1 METYGTTHADTGA
14 GTATGAARGPRSRRA
29 MGNGLAD
36 APADEQSRERIER
49 DERLSKA
56 LGWFSI
62 GLGLAQLTA
71 PRQLANLI
79 GIENDDGGTVRL
91 MRALGA
97 REIASGV
104 GILSQPRTPQWLWA
118 RVAGDVMDLALLG
131 AAMRSDENQRGR
143 ILAATAA
150 VAGVAALDAFAGAR
164 LRQDAR
170 ATEGEQEPD
179 TLVRKSITVNATPEQ
194 VYQFWRDFENLP
206 RFMKHLESV
215 RVISDSRSYWRATAP
230 AGKTVE
236 WEAEM
241 TEDRPNEMIAWRSV
255 EGSDVHH
262 EGRVRFLRAPRD
274 LGTEIHVEMR
284 YDPPGGVIGKTIAKL
299 FIEEPGQQVAGDLR
313 RFKQVMEAGEV
324 VISDATIGQHRIR
337 QRPGQPAETLE
348 AH

>member
-1 METYGTTHADTGA
+1 METHDTTHAGEGSA
-14 GTATGAARGPRSRRA
+14 AAASTAHRPRSRRS
-29 MGNGLAD
+29 MRHGGLVESGAGG
-36 APADEQSRERIER
+36 RVER

-62 GLGLAQLTA
+62 GLGLAQITA
-71 PRQLANLI
+71 PRQLADMI
-79 GIENDDGGTVRL
+79 GIENDGGSVRL

-104 GILSQPRTPQWLWA
+104 GILAQPRTPQWLWA

-131 AAMRSDENQRGR
+131 AAMRADGNQRKR

-150 VAGVAALDAFAGAR
+150 VAGVAALDAFTGAR
-164 LRQDAR
+164 LRQDER
-170 ATEGEQEPD
+170 AAVGEEPLD
-179 TLVRKSITVNATPEQ
+179 TAVRKSITVAASREQ
-194 VYQFWRDFENLP
+194 VYAFWRDFQNLP

-215 RVISDSRSYWRATAP
+215 QVLDERRSRWVATAP

-241 TEDRPNEMIAWRSV
+241 TVDRPDEEIAWRSV

-274 LGTEIHVEMR
+274 MGTEIHVEMR

-337 QRPGQPAETLE
+337 QRPGQPPERLE
-348 AH
+348 SQ

>member
-1 METYGTTHADTGA
+1 MDTYGTAHAESDSRA
-14 GTATGAARGPRSRRA
+14 AAETAHRPRSRRA
-29 MGNGLAD
+29 MQNGGLEKSHAD
-36 APADEQSRERIER
+36 ARIER
-49 DERLSKA
+49 DQKLSKA

-71 PRQLANLI
+71 PRQLADMI
-79 GIENDDGGTVRL
+79 GIEEDGGGTVRL

-131 AAMRSDENQRGR
+131 AAMRADGNQRTR

-164 LRQDAR
+164 LHQDR
-170 ATEGEQEPD
+170 AAEEGEEKLD
-179 TLVRKSITVNATPEQ
+179 TDVRKSITVSASPEE
-194 VYQFWRDFENLP
+194 VYGFWRNFENLP

-215 RVISDSRSYWRATAP
+215 QVISEKRSRWVATAP

-241 TEDRPNEMIAWRSV
+241 TEDVPNETIAWRSV

-313 RFKQVMEAGEV
+313 RFKQMMEVGEV
-324 VISDATIGQHRIR
+324 VLSDATIGQHRIR
-337 QRPGQPAETLE
+337 QRPGQPPGQLE
-348 AH
+348 AQ

>member
-1 METYGTTHADTGA
+1 METYDTTHAEGSSR
-14 GTATGAARGPRSRRA
+14 GGVETAHRPRSRRSIED
-29 MGNGLAD
+29 GGLDEGRAD
-36 APADEQSRERIER
+36 GRIER
-49 DERLSKA
+49 DEKLSKA
-56 LGWFSI
+56 LAWFSI
-62 GLGLAQLTA
+62 GLGLAQITA
-71 PRQLANLI
+71 PRQLANMI
-79 GIENDDGGTVRL
+79 GIEDEGGGTVRL

-131 AAMRSDENQRGR
+131 AAMRSDGNQRKR

-150 VAGVAALDAFAGAR
+150 VAGVAALDAFTGAR

-170 ATEGEQEPD
+170 EEGAEEKLD
-179 TLVRKSITVNATPEQ
+179 TAVRKSITVSASPEE
-194 VYQFWRDFENLP
+194 VYEFWRNFENLP

-215 RVISDSRSYWRATAP
+215 QVISDTRSRWIATAP
-230 AGKTVE
+230 AGTTVE

-241 TEDRPNEMIAWRSV
+241 TSDRPGEEIAWRSV
-255 EGSDVHH
+255 EGSDVHN

-299 FIEEPGQQVAGDLR
+299 FIEEPSQQVAGDLR
-313 RFKQVMEAGEV
+313 RFKQVMEAGGV
-324 VISDATIGQHRIR
+324 LISDATIGQHRIR
-337 QRPGQPAETLE
+337 QRPSQPPEELE
-348 AH
+348 AQ

>member
-1 METYGTTHADTGA
+1 METHGTSHADGESEV
-14 GTATGAARGPRSRRA
+14 GTSTAHRPRSRHSMRT
-29 MGNGLAD
+29 GTLVESHAD
-36 APADEQSRERIER
+36 GREQR
-49 DERLSKA
+49 DQRLSKA

-62 GLGLAQLTA
+62 GLGLAQITA
-71 PRQLANLI
+71 PRQLASMV
-79 GIENDDGGTVRL
+79 GIEDDGGSVRL

-104 GILSQPRTPQWLWA
+104 GILSQPRTPQWMWA

-131 AAMRSDENQRGR
+131 AAMRADGNQRKR

-150 VAGVAALDAFAGAR
+150 VAGVAALDAFTGAR
-164 LRQDAR
+164 LQQDAR
-170 ATEGEQEPD
+170 AEDGEESLD
-179 TLVRKSITVNATPEQ
+179 TAVRKSITVAAQPEE
-194 VYQFWRDFENLP
+194 VYAFWRDFQNLP

-215 RVISDSRSYWRATAP
+215 QVLDEKRSRWVATAP

-241 TEDRPNEMIAWRSV
+241 TEDRPNEEIAWRSV

-274 LGTEIHVEMR
+274 MGTEIHVEMR
-284 YDPPGGVIGKTIAKL
+284 YDPPGGVIGRTIAKL

-337 QRPGQPAETLE
+337 QRPGQPPESLE
-348 AH
+348 AQ